1 MNANGHHFVLPGKVD
16 QYLATLNRLYERKD
30 EGLLRQVVVNGTVA
44 IHEEWDYD
52 NWNGGTYGH
61 AVTLT
66 VPEDLYLDIVEFK
79 EDFQSR
85 IATDLNSLDNSQN
98 EHVSAVFIEMM
109 PGDSDHWRENS
120 GILRQ
125 RAAASSVPADA
136 LQRIWG
142 VEHVRVFLSHKS
154 SVKEQTSALKQSFAR
169 CGISAFVAHE
179 DIEPT
184 EEWQREIERAL
195 FSMDA
200 LVALLTEDYHD
211 SNWTDQEVGVAIGRG
226 VPLIAVRLGR
236 DPYGLMGKG
245 QGLGGCSWLDTDS
258 IAVKVNQLLHKRL
271 PDKSRL
277 FECALSVYTTSR
289 NWADSAWKIN
299 HLLSPFE
306 TLTSQQVAR
315 VVDAY
320 RANPQN
326 SNSFDGM
333 DLLKPLLEKWTRSE
347 WVIAENQLIP
357 ASENVDP
364 EKSAE
369 VPF

>member
-1 MNANGHHFVLPGKVD
+1 MSTNGRSFVLPGLVD

-30 EGLLRQVVVNGTVA
+30 ERLLRQVVVNGTVA

-66 VPEDLYLDIVEFK
+66 VPEDLYLEIVDLK
-79 EDFQSR
+79 DDFQTR
-85 IATDLNSLDNSQN
+85 IATDLNSLDNLQN
-98 EHVSAVFIEMM
+98 EHISAVFIEMM
-109 PGDSDHWRENS
+109 PEDNDHWRENS

-142 VEHVRVFLSHKS
+142 AEHVRLFLSHKS

-169 CGISAFVAHE
+169 CGIAAFVAHE

-200 LVALLTEDYHD
+200 LIALLTGDYHD

-236 DPYGLMGKG
+236 DPYGLMGKS
-245 QGLGGCSWLDTDS
+245 QGVGGCTFENPLG
-258 IAVKVNQLLHKRL
+258 IAIKVLQLLHKRL

-277 FECALSVYTTSR
+277 FESALAAYSASTT
-289 NWADSAWKIN
+289 WADSGWKVKN
-299 HLLSPFE
+299 LLSHFDD
-306 TLTSQQVAR
+306 LTESQVSR
-315 VVDAY
+315 VIQAY
-320 RANPQN
+320 RANREN
-326 SNSFDGM
+326 SRSFEGM
-333 DLLKPLLEKWTRSE
+333 NGLQPLLEKWTGKQ
-347 WVIAENQLIP
+347 WVVRNNELFLAESRTDFAESP
-357 ASENVDP
+357 
-364 EKSAE
+364 E